1 MKKAEMSLISLGLVI
16 LGAAYGMEGWS
27 VPGVCCGAAG
37 FLCAVKN
44 ADGRHVREDFPVM
57 CGVDLLMLWMVK
69 AAGLQQTMPLT
80 GFLVLVNT
88 FVCLNA
94 VRREET
100 ALMRGMF
107 RAGMIFVLL
116 ALCAAPDSASLL
128 ESLAVVGTVFLP
140 MPLCT
145 VAVYTVGALKREK
158 GYVRLTG
165 M

>member
-1 MKKAEMSLISLGLVI
+1 MKKTEMSLISLGLVI
-16 LGAAYGMEGWS
+16 LGFAYGLDGWS
-27 VPGVCCGAAG
+27 APGVCCGAAG
-37 FLCAVKN
+37 FLVGMRNMAGKP
-44 ADGRHVREDFPVM
+44 GREDFLVM
-57 CGVDLLMLWMVK
+57 CGVDLMVLWMVR

-94 VRREET
+94 VRREEE

-116 ALCAAPDSASLL
+116 ALCAAPDGAALL
-128 ESLAVVGTVFLP
+128 KLLAIIAPVFLP

-145 VAVYTVGALKREK
+145 IAVHLSGALKRD
-158 GYVRLTG
+158 GDYARLTG

>member
-1 MKKAEMSLISLGLVI
+1 
-16 LGAAYGMEGWS
+16 
-27 VPGVCCGAAG
+27 
-37 FLCAVKN
+37 
-44 ADGRHVREDFPVM
+44 M
-57 CGVDLLMLWMVK
+57 CGVDLLMLWMVR

-107 RAGMIFVLL
+107 RAGMVFVLA

-128 ESLAVVGTVFLP
+128 ESLAVIGTVFLP

-145 VAVYTVGALKREK
+145 VAVYAAGALKREK